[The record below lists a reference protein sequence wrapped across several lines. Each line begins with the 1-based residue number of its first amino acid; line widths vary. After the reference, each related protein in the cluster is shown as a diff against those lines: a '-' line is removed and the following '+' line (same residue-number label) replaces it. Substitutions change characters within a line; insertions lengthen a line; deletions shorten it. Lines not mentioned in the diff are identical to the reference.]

1 MSGET
6 PHSVD
11 MEKGLL
17 GSIVKDPTLV
27 DRVGGIDPTIFFIPA
42 HKTIFKHLIQ
52 VFTDTGAMD
61 WLMMKE
67 SFCGIELE
75 AIGGIEA
82 LNEIFDFVPSADNW
96 PHYLE
101 LVERNYKRR
110 LAIKACNFI
119 SQQAFDIESGADFGS
134 LFERAGKAI
143 SFQNNE
149 VEISCKELVQQ
160 CIDEL
165 LTGRFKHKFY
175 TLSGIHALDAELGGV
190 FPGDMIVIASETS
203 RGKTAL
209 GVQMGAH
216 MALGD
221 QRLKVAIFSFEMNR
235 QEICQRIISARAGV
249 RMKAIRYSELNDNE
263 IERLRVFR
271 ESVPDNR
278 TIVIEDCFSLTIDGI
293 FSRCRR
299 LKAAGELDAVIVD
312 YLQLVNPTTRSNSNR
327 QQEVAEISRNL
338 KLLAGQLKVLVI
350 GLSQV
355 NEAGAM
361 RESRAIAQDSDIILK
376 IQDDEKSDS
385 TSEREII
392 IEKNRHGTRGKR
404 VKVDF
409 FGEYV
414 SFANKS

>member
-1 MSGET
+1 MSDAT

-160 CIDEL
+160 CIDAVSYTH
-165 LTGRFKHKFY
+165 LTLP
-175 TLSGIHALDAELGGV
+175 T
-190 FPGDMIVIASETS
+190 
-203 RGKTAL
+203 
-209 GVQMGAH
+209 
-216 MALGD
+216 
-221 QRLKVAIFSFEMNR
+221 
-235 QEICQRIISARAGV
+235 
-249 RMKAIRYSELNDNE
+249 KA
-263 IERLRVFR
+263 
-271 ESVPDNR
+271 
-278 TIVIEDCFSLTIDGI
+278 
-293 FSRCRR
+293 
-299 LKAAGELDAVIVD
+299 
-312 YLQLVNPTTRSNSNR
+312 
-327 QQEVAEISRNL
+327 
-338 KLLAGQLKVLVI
+338 
-350 GLSQV
+350 
-355 NEAGAM
+355 
-361 RESRAIAQDSDIILK
+361 
-376 IQDDEKSDS
+376 
-385 TSEREII
+385 
-392 IEKNRHGTRGKR
+392 
-404 VKVDF
+404 
-409 FGEYV
+409 
-414 SFANKS
+414 